1 MDKAQPGRGTQD
13 ITVVWIVFVLLVVG
27 MILAY
32 WFLLYKPKVEDI
44 AAVQAS
50 IRSKAS
56 TLENYKDEASE
67 LLNYEDQFAALVH
80 AWNTNQHFFVN
91 GLTHDEFTD
100 TYKKPYE
107 GREQWAIFD
116 ALKDVWSAARFA
128 GIFLSEM
135 WVSESLDFYMDDVP
149 FEIPWELQGAIWWE
163 AKPSERGEN
172 SDPLFTSHIF
182 SIKFYGD
189 LEETRRFIEILQK
202 LEGEVTKIYSVHCFE
217 TANEAAYRAI
227 PLGFSDVVLT
237 NITLEID
244 MMLSVYE
251 LNPDAPSPNNPPD
264 IPGTASCSYSTG
276 GGGGGGGG
284 RGGGR
289 GGGGG
294 VGLGI

>member
-13 ITVVWIVFVLLVVG
+13 ITVVWIVFVLMVVG

-44 AAVQAS
+44 TAVQAS
-50 IRSKAS
+50 IRSKES
-56 TLENYKDEASE
+56 TLENYKSEASQ

-91 GLTHDEFTD
+91 GLTYDEHTG

-149 FEIPWELQGAIWWE
+149 FEIPWELQRAIGWE
-163 AKPSERGEN
+163 PKNSERGEN

-182 SIKFYGD
+182 SIKFFGD
-189 LEETRRFIEILQK
+189 LEEMRRFIEILQK
-202 LEGEVTKIYSVHCFE
+202 LEGDVQKIYSVHCFE
-217 TANEAAYRAI
+217 TANEAAYQ
-227 PLGFSDVVLT
+227 
-237 NITLEID
+237 
-244 MMLSVYE
+244 
-251 LNPDAPSPNNPPD
+251 
-264 IPGTASCSYSTG
+264 
-276 GGGGGGGG
+276 
-284 RGGGR
+284 
-289 GGGGG
+289 
-294 VGLGI
+294 

>member
-13 ITVVWIVFVLLVVG
+13 ITVVWIVFVLMVVG

-44 AAVQAS
+44 TAVQAS
-50 IRSKAS
+50 IRSKES
-56 TLENYKDEASE
+56 TLDNYKSEASQ

-91 GLTHDEFTD
+91 GLTYDEYTG

-149 FEIPWELQGAIWWE
+149 FEIPWELQRAIGWE
-163 AKPSERGEN
+163 AKNSERGEN

-182 SIKFYGD
+182 SIKFFGD
-189 LEETRRFIEILQK
+189 LEEMRRFIEILQK
-202 LEGEVTKIYSVHCFE
+202 LEGDVQKIYSVHCFE
-217 TANEAAYRAI
+217 TANEAAYRAQ
-227 PLGFSDVVLT
+227 PLGFSDIVLT

-244 MMLSVYE
+244 MMLSVHE

-276 GGGGGGGG
+276 GGGGGG
-284 RGGGR
+284 R

>member
-13 ITVVWIVFVLLVVG
+13 ITVVWIVFVLMVVG

-32 WFLLYKPKVEDI
+32 WFLLYQPKVEDI
-44 AAVQAS
+44 TAVQAS
-50 IRSKAS
+50 IESKKS
-56 TLENYKDEASE
+56 TLKNYKDEASQ

-91 GLTHDEFTD
+91 GLTYDEHTG

-107 GREQWAIFD
+107 GKEQWAIFD
-116 ALKDVWSAARFA
+116 ALVDVWSAAKFA

-135 WVSESLDFYMDDVP
+135 WVSESLDFYMDDDP

-163 AKPSERGEN
+163 AIGSERGEN

-182 SIKFYGD
+182 SIKFFGD

-217 TANEAAYRAI
+217 TANEAAYRAM
-227 PLGFSDVVLT
+227 PLGFSDIVLT

-244 MMLSVYE
+244 MMLSVHE

-276 GGGGGGGG
+276 GGGGGGGS

-289 GGGGG
+289 GGGAG
-294 VGLGI
+294 VGIGI